1 MVVFVNIFFSKH
13 CGGFQVAE
21 RLGRREPCAKCG
33 LPVFIAERLLVS
45 GRTLYHRT
53 CFRCAR
59 CQNQLSLVNFYETEG
74 GEYCCETCPDEVLDS
89 SNHEDK
95 SQVASQNDQ
104 ANLDV
109 IGHAGP
115 EDEYSAEFE
124 LALEK
129 SLVPHVIEVKEQPE
143 LKISKARS
151 DFMSSQLTFPQL
163 KGSEKLSSVSDNKET
178 LPHPQQQD
186 IDNSKENGCSFSSQ
200 HSALEGQNVDHAS
213 CSSSNTSSL
222 SSVDKSGSKVC
233 SECSIVNIVN
243 TPPLDS
249 VTAKCSDSKSDISSV
264 VEDRLLLGNGVPIKV
279 SSTSLNSVVGD
290 KQLEARN
297 DSAAPE
303 DHNKE
308 QNSSGDLSSSIVRMR
323 LKLFEKSSNTEES
336 TKALKTRSNNISA
349 LYQKDETSS
358 APLDMLITRSTSVE
372 SKDRGFVVEE
382 GKVERQ
388 EVQNGQESSV
398 RKTGISKEKRGFE
411 NNENVS
417 VGLALK
423 KESHTRITDSVEY
436 MDAKDRIASKKLS
449 NISDIQETDTTDIPK
464 DTGSIKVL
472 ESGDIQTNFVLPKS
486 VVTRQEND
494 HTYPNELNPFGDED
508 DDDDNVTEHVNEQ
521 NAICKP
527 SESEVAKEMNPFGS
541 SDDEEMQSMVDLLT
555 PPVPATRG
563 RRKMLEA
570 PKVNLNPFWSDGEE
584 PSSEDENTGS
594 TCSTSEKLPVP
605 RPRTVM

>member
-1 MVVFVNIFFSKH
+1 M
-13 CGGFQVAE
+13 AE

-104 ANLDV
+104 SNLDV

-129 SLVPHVIEVKEQPE
+129 SKVPHIIEVKEQPE
-143 LKISKARS
+143 LKFSKARS

-163 KGSEKLSSVSDNKET
+163 KGSEKLSSVSGNKET

-186 IDNSKENGCSFSSQ
+186 IGYSKENGCSFSSQ
-200 HSALEGQNVDHAS
+200 DSALEGQNVDHAS

-233 SECSIVNIVN
+233 SEYSIVNIVN

-249 VTAKCSDSKSDISSV
+249 VTAKCSDSKSDISTV
-264 VEDRLLLGNGVPIKV
+264 VEDSLLLGNSVPIKV

-297 DSAAPE
+297 DSAALE

-323 LKLFEKSSNTEES
+323 LKLFEKSGNSEES

-349 LYQKDETSS
+349 LYRKDEISS
-358 APLDMLITRSTSVE
+358 APLDMLITRSASVE
-372 SKDRGFVVEE
+372 SKDRGFVIEE
-382 GKVERQ
+382 GKVERK
-388 EVQNGQESSV
+388 EVQNRQESSV
-398 RKTGISKEKRGFE
+398 CKIGISKEKRE
-411 NNENVS
+411 CETDENVS

-423 KESHTRITDSVEY
+423 KESHTRITDSIEY

-449 NISDIQETDTTDIPK
+449 NISDKQETDTTDIPK
-464 DTGSIKVL
+464 DTGSIKVS
-472 ESGDIQTNFVLPKS
+472 ESGDIQTNFALPKII
-486 VVTRQEND
+486 VARQKSD

-508 DDDDNVTEHVNEQ
+508 EDDDNVTEHANKQ
-521 NAICKP
+521 NAVRK
-527 SESEVAKEMNPFGS
+527 SSKSKVAEEINPFGS
-541 SDDEEMQSMVDLLT
+541 SDDEEEMQSMVDLPT

-584 PSSEDENTGS
+584 PSSEDEHTGS
-594 TCSTSEKLPVP
+594 TCSASEKLPVP